1 MKRFKYILIA
11 ILCCF
16 FAQGSVHAMTNQQVM
31 QDGDQETAAKIS
43 ERNGVLL
50 DVARCPMTRQD
61 IENVIDQMNPQKFSY
76 LVLHLNDDEHVA
88 FQSKLLGNVGAPNTL
103 STADLKAITQD
114 AQKHHIM
121 LVPDFDT
128 PGHCKALLK
137 LLNQNDPKLAR
148 KVQMDDNTLDYTS
161 NQTIKFV
168 KEIDGELNQAC
179 GDQKYP
185 YLMMGGDEVAGGGTH
200 NKALMRYFNKLN
212 VYENQAGFR
221 SIIWNDSVM
230 KHNDLSD
237 KITIAYWAQAG
248 ANTASGLL
256 QKYFDDRATVADL
269 VHHPLINANE
279 TYNYLNLSDLGNAT
293 FVKNFID
300 QFNQN
305 DPQNF
310 NLINNQTWTN
320 NPDSYQ
326 KEVATDGQLICL
338 WGDKDSKVDM
348 TQLIQFFKNLDTP
361 LPTKSSSVSKISK
374 QSVASSASQSSS
386 VKSSSSSISK
396 KSLLSSSSQS
406 SGENLVSSSSLKAS
420 SSVIKGSES
429 HSVLAKSSR
438 SIMMDSSA
446 TSLVLNEPSSSQIIP
461 SSQLVQESS
470 TMKMDH
476 TDNAPLVASES
487 CRANSAVA
495 SNASKIVVGS
505 TKDLTNQSG
514 GFKPET
520 EATREDNQNESRLD
534 ENQESLQPDSNQNG
548 NTVSSMLGNSHS
560 ENGSSALGLKTS
572 YQIPSSTI
580 NSVASVKTEMNS
592 SHVLPNE
599 SSENSQVKKTS
610 SSSQIRSKKNSNRT
624 SKKGEVIP
632 QTGEKN
638 SDEIIGLGILGVLV
652 GLFIYYKSKII

>member
-11 ILCCF
+11 LLCCF
-16 FAQGSVHAMTNQQVM
+16 FAQGSVYAMTNQQVM
-31 QDGDQETAAKIS
+31 QDGGQETAAKIS

-103 STADLKAITQD
+103 SAADLKAITQD

-200 NKALMRYFNKLN
+200 NKALMHYFNKLN
-212 VYENQAGFR
+212 AYENQAGFR

-279 TYNYLNLSDLGNAT
+279 TYNYLNLSDLGNAA

-310 NLINNQTWTN
+310 NLINNHTWTN

-348 TQLIQFFKNLDTP
+348 PQLIQFFKDLDTP
-361 LPTKSSSVSKISK
+361 LPAKSSSASKISK
-374 QSVASSASQSSS
+374 QSVASSASQRS

-396 KSLLSSSSQS
+396 SSLSSSSQS
-406 SGENLVSSSSLKAS
+406 SSEISVSSSSLKVS
-420 SSVIKGSES
+420 SSVIKSSES
-429 HSVLAKSSR
+429 LSKSSR
-438 SIMMDSSA
+438 SMAMDSSA
-446 TSLVLNEPSSSQIIP
+446 TSLAWDEPSSSLIIP
-461 SSQLVQESS
+461 SSQFTQESS
-470 TMKMDH
+470 TVNMDH
-476 TDNAPLVASES
+476 TDNAPLAASES
-487 CRANSAVA
+487 YQANSAVA
-495 SNASKIVVGS
+495 SSTSKIVTDS
-505 TKDLTNQSG
+505 TKDLMPNQKSD
-514 GFKPET
+514 FKPET
-520 EATREDNQNESRLD
+520 VAT
-534 ENQESLQPDSNQNG
+534 
-548 NTVSSMLGNSHS
+548 S
-560 ENGSSALGLKTS
+560 EGG
-572 YQIPSSTI
+572 
-580 NSVASVKTEMNS
+580 
-592 SHVLPNE
+592 
-599 SSENSQVKKTS
+599 
-610 SSSQIRSKKNSNRT
+610 
-624 SKKGEVIP
+624 
-632 QTGEKN
+632 
-638 SDEIIGLGILGVLV
+638 
-652 GLFIYYKSKII
+652 